1 MSAFLTPRQQ
11 RLVRESFASAGEY
24 SDAVVQLFYGRLFEA
39 GPGGTRHVQNRHQGT
54 VTQVAGYAVDHRGA
68 LDNFEELRPK
78 LGELGRRHVTYGV
91 KPEHYETLKR
101 ALLWAFGRALDSEF
115 DAETRAAWA
124 QLLDAVAAA
133 MLAPES
139 VTP

>member
-1 MSAFLTPRQQ
+1 MSAFLTPLQQ

-24 SDAVVQLFYGRLFEA
+24 SDAVVQLFYGRLFELD
-39 GPGGTRHVQNRHQGT
+39 P
-54 VTQVAGYAVDHRGA
+54 AVRGMFKIDIKEQSRKLLDMLSTIVGA

-101 ALLWAFGRALDSEF
+101 ALLWALGRALDSEF

>member
-1 MSAFLTPRQQ
+1 
-11 RLVRESFASAGEY
+11 
-24 SDAVVQLFYGRLFEA
+24 LFEIEPA
-39 GPGGTRHVQNRHQGT
+39 ARGMFKIDIKEQSKKLLDMLSTIV
-54 VTQVAGYAVDHRGA
+54 GA
-68 LDNFEELRPK
+68 LDNFDELRPK

-91 KPEHYETLKR
+91 KPAHYETLKR
-101 ALLWAFGRALDSEF
+101 ALLWALGRALDSEF

-139 VTP
+139 VVP